1 MWVFKTLHTSHVVII
16 SSHVYRNQAILNY
29 YNEAQPPLVVVK
41 HPWSDPVNRAFYTG
55 VPPYTCLLQDL
66 AFIKNQQVLLLE
78 SFVNKVKEALI
89 ECGVTGTRM
98 TEERL
103 QNLFDQ
109 FRNELT
115 QHLSG
120 IRPIGQSAT
129 VHVHEVEREET
140 GRGYTLDVYGGRLHR
155 VPQDW
160 RSPRCGVFSL
170 WRQWW
175 IGDTV
180 RQIPPLRFLQTKD
193 IENINDIGL
202 STEEMHHRTGSLREP
217 RRKAS
222 KYLSDMSYVM
232 DVITNTYL
240 RCKPMPLVITYSTID
255 AMFKEVVPVLVVNIR
270 DDQKQWLTVV
280 RQLRRE
286 KIGRNGLPVPVGQ
299 TQNNND
305 EEIDG

>member
-98 TEERL
+98 TAERL

-120 IRPIGQSAT
+120 IRPIRQSAT
-129 VHVHEVEREET
+129 VHVQEVKREET
-140 GRGYTLDVYGGRLHR
+140 GRGYTLHVYGGRCTVFHKIGAH
-155 VPQDW
+155 QDV
-160 RSPRCGVFSL
+160 VFSHYGVSGGL
-170 WRQWW
+170 VTLSVKFHLFGFSRQK
-175 IGDTV
+175 ISSILMILACQPRKCIIV
-180 RQIPPLRFLQTKD
+180 RVHFVNQ
-193 IENINDIGL
+193 
-202 STEEMHHRTGSLREP
+202 EERH
-217 RRKAS
+217 
-222 KYLSDMSYVM
+222 
-232 DVITNTYL
+232 
-240 RCKPMPLVITYSTID
+240 
-255 AMFKEVVPVLVVNIR
+255 
-270 DDQKQWLTVV
+270 
-280 RQLRRE
+280 
-286 KIGRNGLPVPVGQ
+286 
-299 TQNNND
+299 
-305 EEIDG
+305 

>member
-1 MWVFKTLHTSHVVII
+1 
-16 SSHVYRNQAILNY
+16 LNV
-29 YNEAQPPLVVVK
+29 ESLV
-41 HPWSDPVNRAFYTG
+41 HG
-55 VPPYTCLLQDL
+55 
-66 AFIKNQQVLLLE
+66 
-78 SFVNKVKEALI
+78 
-89 ECGVTGTRM
+89 
-98 TEERL
+98 
-103 QNLFDQ
+103 

-120 IRPIGQSAT
+120 IPIGQSAT
-129 VHVHEVEREET
+129 VHVQEVEREET
-140 GRGYTLDVYGGRLHR
+140 GRGYTLHVYGGRLHR

-193 IENINDIGL
+193 IEHIDDIGL
-202 STEEMHHRTGSLREP
+202 STEEMHRRTGSLRER

-232 DVITNTYL
+232 DVVKNTYL
-240 RCKPMPLVITYSTID
+240 HRKPMPLVITYATID